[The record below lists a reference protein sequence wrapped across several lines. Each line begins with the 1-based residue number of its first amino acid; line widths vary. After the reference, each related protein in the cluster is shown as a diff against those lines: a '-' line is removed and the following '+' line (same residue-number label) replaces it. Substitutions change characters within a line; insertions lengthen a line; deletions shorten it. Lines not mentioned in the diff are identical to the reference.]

1 VKVLSGGER
10 ARLAMAKL
18 LLEPKNLLVL
28 DEPTNHLDM
37 RSKDILKQ
45 ALINYD
51 GALIIVSHDRDF
63 LKGMTDKVYEFKERK
78 IKETIGDV
86 YDFLKKQNIQSL
98 DELSKEKKPAKA
110 ETPKKTEDQKETH
123 AEREARKERE
133 KQQKNLARKVEQMEA
148 DIAKLEKE
156 IADLDEVMLDPV
168 LAKEAM
174 KEGDIF
180 QRYQAKQAEL
190 EKKMAE
196 WEKAQA
202 ELEGMTV

>member
-1 VKVLSGGER
+1 
-10 ARLAMAKL
+10 MAKL

-63 LKGMTDKVYEFKERK
+63 LKGMTDKVYEFKDKK
-78 IKETIGDV
+78 IRETIGDV
-86 YDFLKKQNIQSL
+86 YDFLKKQNIESL
-98 DELSKEKKPAKA
+98 DQLSIEKKPAKPEA
-110 ETPKKTEDQKETH
+110 PKKVEEVKETP
-123 AEREARKERE
+123 AERDARRE
-133 KQQKNLARKVEQMEA
+133 LEKKQKNLARKVEQMEA
-148 DIAKLEKE
+148 DIARLEKE
-156 IADLDEVMLDPV
+156 ITDLDEVMLDPA

-190 EKKMAE
+190 ERKMAE
-196 WEKAQA
+196 WEGAQA
-202 ELEGMTV
+202 ELEAAGN